1 MNRTESRDIYV
12 GRTSDGGRFYLSFGY
27 SDDHPVLVSGMHIPF
42 RCREADNVG
51 QCVYRVLDIA
61 KPENGWT
68 VEELAEVH
76 RIWDKYQLE
85 KDVPEEDA
93 AKIRKW
99 TQRR

>member
-1 MNRTESRDIYV
+1 MTRKESRDIYV
-12 GRTSDGGRFYLSFGY
+12 GRTSDGGRFYLDIGY
-27 SDDHPVLVSGMHIPF
+27 SGTHPVLVSGTHIPY
-42 RCREADNVG
+42 RSRNADNVG

-85 KDVPEEDA
+85 KDVPEADA
-93 AKIRKW
+93 AKIREW
-99 TQRR
+99 VNRR